1 MVRELASHQCGPGSN
16 PGTDAICELS
26 LLLVIS
32 FATRGFSPGTPVF
45 SSPQK
50 PTFSNSNLTRN
61 QVDKVPLCVRFTKI
75 LTWIRILYD
84 GKENGI
90 RDRDNRSS
98 GCSVV
103 MKKEQKCSIRNQHP
117 PPTPFKRCN
126 LPELISSI
134 NISCYHCLINVNS
147 MDSKTLNHNC
157 CIFFI
162 HKKIPHSPSLPF
174 SDT

>member
-1 MVRELASHQCGPGSN
+1 MV
-16 PGTDAICELS
+16 LS
-26 LLLVIS
+26 FSL
-32 FATRGFSPGTPVF
+32 RGFSPGTPVF

-98 GCSVV
+98 GCTVV
-103 MKKEQKCSIRNQHP
+103 MKKEQECSIRNQHP
-117 PPTPFKRCN
+117 SLPQPHAPHPKRCN

-162 HKKIPHSPSLPF
+162 DKKIPHSPSLPF